1 MAKMLRTSSFRAVPF
16 RYAASTPTPNS
27 DEAEAPVPKIPPVE
41 KSENTLPWLRDSAG
55 ETAFKAG
62 YKAQP
67 PLFDT
72 YAVVMELKL
81 NGFSERQAVSVKEA
95 LDQAIRTSLSTKLAS
110 LATQAQLSN
119 VEASLKES
127 LFNFS
132 LKYDMQQRHSKEL
145 LKADIAG
152 LQVDNVANAKTVQ
165 ADFQAFRSE
174 SAAFRSEI
182 RHLLKTDISLVEQQL
197 LRLQKEVDAE
207 RADFKAAQGV
217 LENKLIKYG
226 MGVIFSLSATFLA
239 LLRLM
244 N

>member
-1 MAKMLRTSSFRAVPF
+1 MVRMLKPRSLCRVPC
-16 RYAASTPTPNS
+16 RWTGGNALSPTEDSATTTP
-27 DEAEAPVPKIPPVE
+27 AEKV
-41 KSENTLPWLRDSAG
+41 ENTLPWLRDAAG
-55 ETAFKAG
+55 ETAFKSG
-62 YKAQP
+62 GKPQP

-119 VEASLKES
+119 VEAALKES

-145 LKADIAG
+145 LKADIDG
-152 LQVDNVANAKTVQ
+152 LKVDNVANSKTVQ

-174 SAAFRSEI
+174 SSAFRSEI
-182 RHLLKTDISLVEQQL
+182 RHLLKTDVSLIEQQL

-207 RADFKAAQGV
+207 RADFKAAQGL

-226 MGVIFSLSATFLA
+226 MGVIFSLSATMLA
-239 LLRLM
+239 FLRLM